1 MVCFALPSLPLPLLF
16 FALWMRMRMLEA
28 DVVREAVL
36 TSLGEKLTN
45 EEVDELLKGMDVH
58 GDQVNYTDFV
68 KMILAN

>member
-1 MVCFALPSLPLPLLF
+1 M
-16 FALWMRMRMLEA
+16 WT
-28 DVVREAVL
+28 VL

-45 EEVDELLKGMDVH
+45 EEVDELLKGMDIH